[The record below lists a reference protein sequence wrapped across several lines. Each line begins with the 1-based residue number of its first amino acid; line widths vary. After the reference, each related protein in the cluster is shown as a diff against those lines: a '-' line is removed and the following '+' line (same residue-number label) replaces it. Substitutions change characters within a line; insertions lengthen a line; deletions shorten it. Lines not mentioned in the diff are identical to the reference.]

1 MWDIQHE
8 LYIGQNLCKWKPH
21 HEGIICSLFLVG
33 SQLNFSSPKKTYQMK
48 TGQYK
53 IHLTNPVKIL
63 QFPVRDF
70 KKGFEP
76 IVDCVDSMTSFI
88 ITCILGM
95 TPDTS
100 DTHHSEKCKCQQ
112 LDYVHPP
119 TNSHQKNKEGS
130 RREEKFSY
138 ATSPHAAV
146 AAAAHHV
153 ALLH

>member
-1 MWDIQHE
+1 
-8 LYIGQNLCKWKPH
+8 
-21 HEGIICSLFLVG
+21 
-33 SQLNFSSPKKTYQMK
+33 MK

-63 QFPVRDF
+63 QFPGQDF

>member
-1 MWDIQHE
+1 MKASNSSWFAFVIR
-8 LYIGQNLCKWKPH
+8 GK
-21 HEGIICSLFLVG
+21 SAFLLSVPD
-33 SQLNFSSPKKTYQMK
+33 SMK
-48 TGQYK
+48 FLAARY
-53 IHLTNPVKIL
+53 LKIL
-63 QFPVRDF
+63 QFPGQDF

>member
-1 MWDIQHE
+1 
-8 LYIGQNLCKWKPH
+8 
-21 HEGIICSLFLVG
+21 
-33 SQLNFSSPKKTYQMK
+33 
-48 TGQYK
+48 
-53 IHLTNPVKIL
+53 
-63 QFPVRDF
+63 
-70 KKGFEP
+70 
-76 IVDCVDSMTSFI
+76 MTSFI

-119 TNSHQKNKEGS
+119 TNSTNHQKKKEGS

-138 ATSPHAAV
+138 ATAPHA

-153 ALLH
+153 ALLHTIDANCEFVQKKPLFLNTITHRFNRTKCHIFNLDLEFYLGFSQIAGLLQIICRNHENEV